1 MANKHKKRCPT
12 LLIIREMKT
21 KITRYHFTI
30 IKMAIIKTH
39 TQRKKK
45 QQNISVVEDA
55 EKS

>member
-39 TQRKKK
+39 IQRKKK